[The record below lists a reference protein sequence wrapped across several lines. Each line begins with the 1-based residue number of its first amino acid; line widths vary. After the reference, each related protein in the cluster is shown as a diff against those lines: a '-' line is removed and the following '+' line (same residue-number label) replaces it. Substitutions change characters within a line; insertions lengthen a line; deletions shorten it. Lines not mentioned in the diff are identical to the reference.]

1 MKKRVLSLLLAL
13 VLLAGLSVSV
23 AHAEA
28 PETGSVDV
36 SANVLHLGGLLPPGS
51 KPMLRGRGNA
61 SLKETLYDGLS
72 TWAETIDISE
82 YGVLT
87 SDISAIYTQVLNEH
101 PDLFYV
107 TGGLG
112 WSSIDNVV
120 TTVSPSYDNSYSPAD
135 VAAYQNATQRIFG
148 MLESDWS
155 DMEKLLFFHDYLVTH
170 CEYDLT
176 YSNYSAYDAL
186 VVGSAVCQG
195 YAEAF
200 RDLCVRS
207 GIACS
212 LISSSA
218 INHAWNLVTLNGE
231 KFYIDCTW
239 DDPYNQWYEGR
250 CQHNNFLLGKAGLS
264 GNHGGTD
271 WTDGTT
277 DVYTY
282 DPTSSRYDSGAWW
295 SDVVTAVPI
304 IGHIGAYTLESDSA
318 NFFLR
323 NLSTDAVSSF
333 SLPVQGKWP
342 VFNRPGYTWN
352 GNFCSFAAANN
363 LFYFAL
369 PTGIWSATTAGQT
382 DSVYSLTQDELA
394 QGYAYGIVADGN
406 TLYYNIGES
415 GYNNPFIRKA
425 LLSSSTPIST
435 LPAGLKIIESDAFRG
450 TAMSQVIVPPECE
463 RIETGAFA
471 DSALTYLQVGTST
484 VIEDG
489 AVASSVFVERR

>member
-1 MKKRVLSLLLAL
+1 MKKRALSLLLAL
-13 VLLAGLSVSV
+13 ALLTSLSVSG

-28 PETGSVDV
+28 PETGSADV
-36 SANVLHLGGLLPPGS
+36 SANVLHLGGLLPAGS
-51 KPMLRGRGNA
+51 KPLLRGSGNLA
-61 SLKETLYDGLS
+61 LKQTLYNGLS
-72 TWAETIDISE
+72 AWAETIDISA
-82 YGVLT
+82 YGVSV
-87 SDISAIYTQVLNEH
+87 SDISAIYAQVLNEH

-107 TGGLG
+107 TGGFRYRYSG
-112 WSSIDNVV
+112 NVV
-120 TTVSPSYDNSYSPAD
+120 TAVLPYYDDSYSSAD
-135 VAAYQNATQRIFG
+135 VAAYQNATQRILG
-148 MLESDWS
+148 MLEPGWS
-155 DMEKLLFFHDYLVTH
+155 DMEKLLFLHDYLVTH

-186 VVGSAVCQG
+186 VIGSAVCQG

-212 LISSSA
+212 LISSDD
-218 INHAWNLVTLNGE
+218 IDHAWNLVTLEGE
-231 KFYIDCTW
+231 NFYIDCTW
-239 DDPYNQWYEGR
+239 DDPSNQWYEGR
-250 CQHNNFLLGKAGLS
+250 CQHENFLLGKTGLS
-264 GNHGGTD
+264 KDHGGTD

-277 DVYTY
+277 NVYAY

-304 IGHIGAYTLESDSA
+304 IGHIGAYTLESNST

-323 NLSTDAVSSF
+323 NLSTDSVSSF
-333 SLPVQGKWP
+333 SLPGQAVWP
-342 VFNRPGYTWN
+342 VFNQPGYTWN
-352 GNFCSFAAANN
+352 GNFCSFAAADN

-382 DSVYSLTQDELA
+382 ARVYSLSQDELA
-394 QGYAYGIVADGN
+394 QGYAYGIVAVGN
-406 TLYYNIGES
+406 ILYYNIGES
-415 GYNNPFIRKA
+415 GCNNPFIRNA
-425 LLSSSTPIST
+425 LSSSSTSLST
-435 LPAGLKIIESDAFRG
+435 LPAGLKLIESDAFRG
-450 TAMSQVIVPPECE
+450 TAMSEVIVPSECE

-489 AVASSVFVERR
+489 AVASSVFVDRK